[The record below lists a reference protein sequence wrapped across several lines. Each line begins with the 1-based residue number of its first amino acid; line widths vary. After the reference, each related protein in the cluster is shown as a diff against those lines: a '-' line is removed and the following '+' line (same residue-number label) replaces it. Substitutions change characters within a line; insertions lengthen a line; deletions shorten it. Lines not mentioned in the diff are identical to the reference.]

1 MSSDYLPEIEAPAT
15 PTALK
20 PEILP
25 EIPKDGEDDLVSE
38 AAADEGAVTVEVN
51 DIADAAE
58 EDIPE
63 EPLEPIVK
71 EKKKL
76 TQADVF
82 NTPQVLPVAAPKK
95 VKRKATPRQLEALRK
110 ARENKK
116 KNALARAEAVNEG
129 KEVPD
134 ELLPKKQRAAKQQ
147 KKTIQ
152 HEVKENQQDFTQ
164 QQIAAITSQAIE
176 AYEIKRKERKE
187 VKNKKKAEDAHQ
199 AQIQQ
204 TLQRAMAG
212 GVQPRQQKTWADD
225 ALAGMWN

>member
-1 MSSDYLPEIEAPAT
+1 MSSDYLPEIEAPAE
-15 PTALK
+15 PK

-25 EIPKDGEDDLVSE
+25 EIPKEGEDDLVSE

-51 DIADAAE
+51 DIE
-58 EDIPE
+58 EQEDIPE

-82 NTPQVLPVAAPKK
+82 NTPQVLPVAPPKK
-95 VKRKATPRQLEALRK
+95 VKRKATPKQLEALRK

-152 HEVKENQQDFTQ
+152 HEVKQNQQDFTQ

-176 AYEIKRKERKE
+176 AYEIKRKARKE

>member
-1 MSSDYLPEIEAPAT
+1 MSSDYLPEIEGPPEPEPA
-15 PTALK
+15 
-20 PEILP
+20 ILP
-25 EIPKDGEDDLVSE
+25 EIPKEGADDLVSE
-38 AAADEGAVTVEVN
+38 AAGDEGAVTVEVN
-51 DIADAAE
+51 DIE
-58 EDIPE
+58 EQEDIPE

-82 NTPQVLPVAAPKK
+82 NTPQVLPVAPPKK
-95 VKRKATPRQLEALRK
+95 VKRKATPKQLEALRK

-152 HEVKENQQDFTQ
+152 HEVKQNQQDFTQ

-176 AYEIKRKERKE
+176 AYEIKRKARKE

>member
-15 PTALK
+15 PEPA
-20 PEILP
+20 ILP
-25 EIPKDGEDDLVSE
+25 EIPKEGADDLVSE

-51 DIADAAE
+51 DIE
-58 EDIPE
+58 EQEDIPE

-76 TQADVF
+76 TQSDVF
-82 NTPQVLPVAAPKK
+82 NTPQVLPVAPPKK
-95 VKRKATPRQLEALRK
+95 VKRKATPKQLEALRK

-116 KNALARAEAVNEG
+116 KNALARAEALNEG

-152 HEVKENQQDFTQ
+152 HEVKQNQQDFTQ

-176 AYEIKRKERKE
+176 AYEIKRKARKE

>member
-1 MSSDYLPEIEAPAT
+1 MSDDYLPSIEAP
-15 PTALK
+15 
-20 PEILP
+20 PEPEPAILP
-25 EIPKDGEDDLVSE
+25 EIPKESADDLVSE

-51 DIADAAE
+51 DIE
-58 EDIPE
+58 EQEDIPE

-82 NTPQVLPVAAPKK
+82 NTPQVLPVAPPKK
-95 VKRKATPRQLEALRK
+95 AKRKATPKQLEALRK

-152 HEVKENQQDFTQ
+152 HEVKQNQQDFTQ

-176 AYEIKRKERKE
+176 AYEIKRKARKE